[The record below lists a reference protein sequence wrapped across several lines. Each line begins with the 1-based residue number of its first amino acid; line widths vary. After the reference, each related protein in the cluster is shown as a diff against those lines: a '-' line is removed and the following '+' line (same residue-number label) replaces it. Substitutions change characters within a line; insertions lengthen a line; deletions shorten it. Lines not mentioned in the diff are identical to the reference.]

1 MALIFRPGVSIMLSS
16 LAASGE
22 FARDAV
28 RVVRGVDGVDD
39 IL

>member
-16 LAASGE
+16 LAAALGE

-28 RVVRGVDGVDD
+28 RVVRGVDD